1 MKLKE
6 QASSCLE
13 TISSLHSLSVLYFT
27 TCALVIEQM
36 ITFFGGGEPLKI
48 TSLVWLDISVLQQCV
63 FVQTLFVRTRFPCW
77 FILPLSEWSHKL
89 LGGY

>member
-27 TCALVIEQM
+27 MCVLVIEQM
-36 ITFFGGGEPLKI
+36 ITFLGGEPLKI